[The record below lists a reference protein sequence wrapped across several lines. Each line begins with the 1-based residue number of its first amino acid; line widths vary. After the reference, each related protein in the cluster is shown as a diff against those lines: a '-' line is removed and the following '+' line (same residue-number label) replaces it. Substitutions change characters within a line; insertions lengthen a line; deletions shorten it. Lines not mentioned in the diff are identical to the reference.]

1 MTIISLVLSHFLSR
15 VGSLFFIG
23 VAFNIKEYLNNFSI
37 IEDHFFTATHHEK
50 YWNLVKVLSLN
61 LVVCH
66 LLACILVA
74 VASIHPED
82 SWMSTNMINL
92 APWHEQY
99 IWSYYFGTTIILT
112 IGFGDLHPGNYVEA
126 FFIIIISFCACLFF
140 GYNINYIGNLINLIK
155 QDEVEKNNKLKVFN
169 SLAKRTEVSKATLG
183 EITNYIVQS
192 SKIKK

>member
-1 MTIISLVLSHFLSR
+1 MTMKAFGVFFCIVDILELCQEEVVQEQSQTISLEGFKKKIAAQKNGIIIKVIIIVLTIISVVLSFFLSR

-66 LLACILVA
+66 LLACVLIA

-82 SWMSTNMINL
+82 SWMTTNMINL
-92 APWHEQY
+92 GPWY
-99 IWSYYFGTTIILT
+99 
-112 IGFGDLHPGNYVEA
+112 
-126 FFIIIISFCACLFF
+126 
-140 GYNINYIGNLINLIK
+140 
-155 QDEVEKNNKLKVFN
+155 
-169 SLAKRTEVSKATLG
+169 
-183 EITNYIVQS
+183 
-192 SKIKK
+192 